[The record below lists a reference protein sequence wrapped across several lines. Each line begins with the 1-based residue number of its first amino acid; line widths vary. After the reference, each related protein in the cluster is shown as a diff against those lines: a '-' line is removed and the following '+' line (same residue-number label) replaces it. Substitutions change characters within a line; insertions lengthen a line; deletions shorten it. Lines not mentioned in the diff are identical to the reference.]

1 MFEIK
6 AVHEHPFQKP
16 MDDILSS
23 CFSAATNLLRLSPST
38 NEEAAMPHIVLHLSG
53 ERDVALG
60 QRAAAVINDLVAEHL
75 GKRLELMATTV
86 HYIAAADWF
95 LGGESLATLGGS
107 AFHLDISITD
117 ETNTKGEKARFLH
130 EVQAAM
136 AKLRPD
142 VHELCYVHLIDARA
156 AAYGF
161 GGRSQEWRHQQAG
174 V

>member
-1 MFEIK
+1 
-6 AVHEHPFQKP
+6 
-16 MDDILSS
+16 
-23 CFSAATNLLRLSPST
+23 
-38 NEEAAMPHIVLHLSG
+38 MPHIVLHLSG

-75 GKRLELMATTV
+75 GKRPDLMATTV

-107 AFHLDISITD
+107 AFHLAISITD

-136 AKLRPD
+136 ARLRPD
-142 VHELCYVHLIDARA
+142 LHELCYVHLIDARA